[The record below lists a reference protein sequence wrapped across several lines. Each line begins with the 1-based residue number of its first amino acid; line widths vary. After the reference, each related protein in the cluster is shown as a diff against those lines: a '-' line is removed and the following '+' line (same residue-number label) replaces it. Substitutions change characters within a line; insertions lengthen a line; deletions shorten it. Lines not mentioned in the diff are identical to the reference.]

1 MDFGAFEGKSYAMLR
16 DDPAYRE
23 WISGDNERNICPGGE
38 SGEQMRRRV
47 LNALEQILR
56 DDPAE
61 HIVIVTHG
69 GPIAAIMQHLFPGQG
84 LNRYEWQPECG
95 DGYLLKI
102 SGNNL
107 AECCVDYEKCQA
119 GRESEV

>member
-1 MDFGAFEGKSYAMLR
+1 
-16 DDPAYRE
+16 
-23 WISGDNERNICPGGE
+23 
-38 SGEQMRRRV
+38 MRSRV

-69 GPIAAIMQHLFPGQG
+69 GPIAAIMQHLFPGQS

-95 DGYLLKI
+95 EGYLLKI
-102 SGNNL
+102 SGNSL
-107 AECCVDYEKCQA
+107 AECCVDYEKCPA